1 MQLPT
6 KHTDTPNHKPA
17 EYWRLFVSFVKIGMF
32 TLGGGYAML
41 PLIER
46 ETIDHRGWIDRDEFI
61 ELLGL
66 AQSAPGPVSLN
77 TAVFVGYKVCGY
89 GGALAA
95 ITGVV
100 MPPFVIILL
109 VALYF
114 SGIRDN
120 RYVEA
125 AFKGIRPAVVALIAA
140 PVINM
145 IRRMK
150 YAETAVA
157 ILSGVAVSLLGIS
170 PIWFII
176 AGAGVGIAM
185 FARRPEQSDP
195 EQSDGDT
202 LTENN
207 TEEQQ

>member
-1 MQLPT
+1 
-6 KHTDTPNHKPA
+6 
-17 EYWRLFVSFVKIGMF
+17 
-32 TLGGGYAML
+32 ML

-89 GGALAA
+89 GGSLAA

-100 MPPFVIILL
+100 LPPFAIILL
-109 VALYF
+109 VAIYF

-150 YAETAVA
+150 KYSEIIIAV
-157 ILSGVAVSLLGIS
+157 LSGVAVSMTGLS

-176 AGAGVGIAM
+176 GGAAAGILMHVSRRNNGSSCGDAGTPDHTT
-185 FARRPEQSDP
+185 RND
-195 EQSDGDT
+195 
-202 LTENN
+202 
-207 TEEQQ
+207 TEEKQ